1 MNTRIQKRN
10 NMRGKNTRK
19 KNNRI
24 GMGMKANQPVVK
36 EKKPV
41 KKMKSKTG
49 KKKPNTAKNGSLIG
63 KMPKVEDTKSD
74 IKLSKIGLQ
83 KVIKSVFTGTDLDEQ
98 QLVILLKELG
108 KDEQSVQNLTK
119 FVNTLKE
126 KDLKKK
132 ADIIRNMNQM
142 KDSIL
147 TIYKLFDELNNN
159 LGELFERKNPQKN

>member
-1 MNTRIQKRN
+1 MNTRTQKRN

-24 GMGMKANQPVVK
+24 GMGMKAKQPVVK
-36 EKKPV
+36 QKNPI

-49 KKKPNTAKNGSLIG
+49 KEKLNTAKNGSLIG
-63 KMPKVEDTKSD
+63 KMPKVEGTKSD

-83 KVIKSVFTGTDLDEQ
+83 KVIKSVFTGTDMDEQ
-98 QLVILLKELG
+98 QLVRLLKELG

-132 ADIIRNMNQM
+132 ANIIRNMNQM

-159 LGELFERKNPQKN
+159 LGELFERKKPQKN

>member
-1 MNTRIQKRN
+1 
-10 NMRGKNTRK
+10 MRGKNTRK

-24 GMGMKANQPVVK
+24 GMGMKPK
-36 EKKPV
+36 KIGEKPKQPV
-41 KKMKSKTG
+41 KKMKSKTS
-49 KKKPNTAKNGSLIG
+49 KKNPNTAKNGSLIG
-63 KMPKVEDTKSD
+63 KMPKVEGTKSD
-74 IKLSKIGLQ
+74 IKLSKLGLQ
-83 KVIKSVFTGTDLDEQ
+83 KVIKSVFTGTDMDEQ
-98 QLVILLKELG
+98 QLIRLLKELG

-142 KDSIL
+142 KESIL

-159 LGELFERKNPQKN
+159 LGELFERKKPQKN

>member
-83 KVIKSVFTGTDLDEQ
+83 KVIKSVFTGTDMDEQ
-98 QLVILLKELG
+98 QLVRLLKELG

>member
-1 MNTRIQKRN
+1 MNTLTQKRN

-19 KNNRI
+19 KNN
-24 GMGMKANQPVVK
+24 GMGMKP
-36 EKKPV
+36 KKLGTKGKLPV

-63 KMPKVEDTKSD
+63 KMPKVNDTKSD
-74 IKLSKIGLQ
+74 IKLSKLGLQ
-83 KVIKSVFTGTDLDEQ
+83 KVIKSVFTGTNMDEQ
-98 QLVILLKELG
+98 QLVRLLKELG

-159 LGELFERKNPQKN
+159 LGELFERKKPQKN

>member
-147 TIYKLFDELNNN
+147 TIYNLFDELNNN
-159 LGELFERKNPQKN
+159 LGELFERKKPQKN